1 MAACL
6 ADMNGADLLAVPLN
20 VVRLADEDGASHV
33 TEGSGGAAGGVTP
46 ARAVRQSWTE
56 PNLHGDV
63 ADEMAT
69 AAVCRRRACRTYPST
84 LDCRDQ
90 VVTNATS
97 GPRSPASAAR
107 SALM

>member
-1 MAACL
+1 M
-6 ADMNGADLLAVPLN
+6 
-20 VVRLADEDGASHV
+20 
-33 TEGSGGAAGGVTP
+33 TEESGGAADGVTP
-46 ARAVRQSWTE
+46 ARAVHQSWTE
-56 PNLHGDV
+56 PSLHGAG
-63 ADEMAT
+63 ADEIAP